1 MHPTHPKITDNYDD
15 GGRQL
20 RREIHGFVA
29 PHRDEQQPGRDKKQC
44 KPGVEDEMLIA
55 VEETKV
61 RQPDQTGK
69 EQRVTI
75 VFS

>member
-1 MHPTHPKITDNYDD
+1 MHPTHPKISHNYNE

-20 RREIHGFVA
+20 RRDIHGFVA
-29 PHRDEQQPGRDKKQC
+29 PHRDEQQPCRHKKQR
-44 KPGVEDEMLIA
+44 KPSVEDEMLIA

-61 RQPDQTGK
+61 CQPDQTGK